1 MKSIVQSLVML
12 LFACSLQNCQD
23 NLSGE
28 LSESEQTITAQK
40 IKERQQNNVFTLSAI
55 VREDYGVPAN
65 KFLMYITGSSGKI
78 TINWGDGTDSAFTF
92 TDNELG
98 LEKIY
103 AAPGR
108 YEITITGD
116 LKNIQ
121 RFQSSYGE
129 GVFDSVNFK
138 NLTGLESLRIGLTPG
153 PEVIDL
159 STNRKLREVML
170 TDINE
175 LTVIR
180 LPKNHSISSASIAGP
195 NNLSSS
201 TVDEVINSIYEA
213 AVKRKIYNGYFNVMY
228 LFYENPEVAKDLV
241 GPPSSTSVA
250 KLRTLQDVYGWEIVP
265 SL

>member
-1 MKSIVQSLVML
+1 MKSFLQSLAML

-28 LSESEQTITAQK
+28 LSEPDQIITAQK
-40 IKERQQNNVFTLSAI
+40 LTERQQNDVFTLSAI

-65 KFLMYITGSSGKI
+65 KFLVYVTGSSGNMSV
-78 TINWGDGTDSAFTF
+78 NWGDGTDSVFTF
-92 TDNELG
+92 ADNEHT

-103 AAPGR
+103 SAPGR
-108 YEITITGD
+108 YEIIITGD
-116 LKNIQ
+116 LKNIR

-129 GVFDSVNFK
+129 GVFDGVNFK

-180 LPKNHSISSASIAGP
+180 LPKNHSISSVSIAGP

-241 GPPSSTSVA
+241 GPPSSDSVS
-250 KLRTLQDVYGWEIVP
+250 KLRILQDVYGWEIVP